1 MKNHAEI
8 ERLKSL
14 RDKEIA
20 LKKEHDMKELLEE
33 NQKKEDAAKE
43 KIKKLQKEKDAIKAK
58 KNEEY

>member
-43 KIKKLQKEKDAIKAK
+43 KIKKL
-58 KNEEY
+58 